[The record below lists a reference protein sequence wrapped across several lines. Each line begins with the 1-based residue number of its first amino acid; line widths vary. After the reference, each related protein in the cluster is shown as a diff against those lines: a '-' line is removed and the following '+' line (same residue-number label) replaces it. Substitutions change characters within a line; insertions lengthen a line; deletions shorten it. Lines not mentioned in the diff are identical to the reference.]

1 MPKGYL
7 DGSILSTWG
16 MIITTVACFLLF
28 LLLLGLAYIFLKPK
42 REQIK
47 ENKFSMKDDVFQIY
61 DAQMVHKKYPG
72 RYDVKM
78 RPYLAEFMI
87 NLMPKF

>member
-1 MPKGYL
+1 
-7 DGSILSTWG
+7 

-47 ENKFSMKDDVFQIY
+47 EKFLKT
-61 DAQMVHKKYPG
+61 KKKLVWSG
-72 RYDVKM
+72 IIEAHV
-78 RPYLAEFMI
+78 I
-87 NLMPKF
+87 

>member
-47 ENKFSMKDDVFQIY
+47 EKFLET
-61 DAQMVHKKYPG
+61 KKKLVWSG
-72 RYDVKM
+72 IIEDHV
-78 RPYLAEFMI
+78 I
-87 NLMPKF
+87 